1 LWIDFSFSPDK
12 RKKLLENTRH
22 GNFYPDSLNLLE
34 LQQTT
39 RDRKL
44 KMNKYVIRRAVV
56 GIVITPL
63 VALVW
68 LFGIA
73 LLIGAGAEPTATANQ
88 VWLDG
93 LWLGVAVSVVFAG
106 SAWSKK

>member
-1 LWIDFSFSPDK
+1 
-12 RKKLLENTRH
+12 
-22 GNFYPDSLNLLE
+22 
-34 LQQTT
+34 
-39 RDRKL
+39 
-44 KMNKYVIRRAVV
+44 MNKYVIRRAVA

-68 LFGIA
+68 LIGIA
-73 LLIGAGAEPTATANQ
+73 VLIGMGAEPTASAGQ

-106 SAWSKK
+106 SAWGKR

>member
-1 LWIDFSFSPDK
+1 
-12 RKKLLENTRH
+12 
-22 GNFYPDSLNLLE
+22 
-34 LQQTT
+34 
-39 RDRKL
+39 
-44 KMNKYVIRRAVV
+44 MNKYVIRRLVA
-56 GIVITPL
+56 GIIITPL

>member
-1 LWIDFSFSPDK
+1 MLDTATFI
-12 RKKLLENTRH
+12 LLGWSCWNNPT
-22 GNFYPDSLNLLE
+22 L
-34 LQQTT
+34 

-44 KMNKYVIRRAVV
+44 KMNKYVIRRAVL

-68 LFGIA
+68 LIGIA
-73 LLIGAGAEPTATANQ
+73 VLIGMGAEPTASASQ
-88 VWLDG
+88 VWVDG

-106 SAWSKK
+106 SVWGKR

>member
-1 LWIDFSFSPDK
+1 
-12 RKKLLENTRH
+12 LENTRH
-22 GNFYPDSLNLLE
+22 GNFYFVSLDLLGK
-34 LQQTT
+34 LLANKL

-44 KMNKYVIRRAVV
+44 KMNKYVIRRLVA

-63 VALVW
+63 VAVVW